1 MNQTNL
7 SKILN
12 YENEIFN
19 KFIEKRTNLIKSLN
33 NFNFNL
39 KNFRNI
45 VNCLKCANEYIDN
58 FNDQYTDPETEFI
71 QFYFLCKDVF
81 FTTGSSELSESSESS
96 DSSDDS
102 DDSDS
107 SPDSSPDSS
116 SESSE
121 SSDSSESS
129 E

>member
-1 MNQTNL
+1 MDQTNL

-58 FNDQYTDPETEFI
+58 FNNQITDPETEFI
-71 QFYFLCKDVF
+71 QFYFLCKDIF

-96 DSSDDS
+96 DSSS
-102 DDSDS
+102 EHSESSDS
-107 SPDSSPDSS
+107 SDSPDS

-121 SSDSSESS
+121 SSDSSDSSS